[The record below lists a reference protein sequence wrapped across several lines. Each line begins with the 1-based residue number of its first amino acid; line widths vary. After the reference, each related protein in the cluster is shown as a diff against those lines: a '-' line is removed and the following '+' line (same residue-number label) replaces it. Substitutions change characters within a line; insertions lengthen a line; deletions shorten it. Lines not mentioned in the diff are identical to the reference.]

1 MGSFRDFK
9 LGQKDYKLGQEFQI
23 GAKRFQIGAEVTN
36 RGKRD
41 FKSGQGLQ
49 IGAEHM
55 LYFIEE
61 FIFLFFQVSKLKNM
75 SSAYLYYTAR
85 RITSMFSILQKVFVS

>member
-9 LGQKDYKLGQEFQI
+9 SGQKDYKLRQEFQI
-23 GAKRFQIGAEVTN
+23 GAKRFQIGAEVIN
-36 RGKRD
+36 RGKTD

-61 FIFLFFQVSKLKNM
+61 FIFLLFQVPKLKNI
-75 SSAYLYYTAR
+75 SSTCLYYTAE
-85 RITSMFSILQKVFVS
+85 RITSVFSILQKVFVS